1 MKVTWSKNEA
11 EIVDILRD
19 RQWHCITKE
28 VEQKDDRARIT
39 SIRRKLQTVGYD
51 VQSEPCDLHEHKARI
66 LMRRIIKVDG
76 EVTTAQL
83 VATNP
88 ERLSWFNSLKSV

>member
-1 MKVTWSKNEA
+1 MKIQWSNNEA

-51 VQSEPCDLHEHKARI
+51 IESAPCNLHEHKARI
-66 LMRRIIKVDG
+66 LMRRIVKTG

-83 VATNP
+83 VATNA
-88 ERLSWFNSLKSV
+88 ERLAWFNSLKSV